1 MNDNRNIGY
10 TKEEYYQ
17 ISEKQ
22 GLPKRCPFFGNCCR
36 AVETRYRMGMRLGG
50 SDISFEEFINSYGQK
65 WDPVN
70 MMKSIEQVSWSYTH
84 DVLTSVK
91 NACPEVTLF
100 EPEYLPFHFR
110 QSAFGNASYYKDT
123 HRFAAEAKHYTDCAE
138 FSEYFFDKMG
148 HYKIKGETTQK
159 NRKRSHI
166 SKTMKFEIFHRDDF
180 RCYYCKRHKNELPKG
195 VHLTLDHKVPFV
207 DGGDDSF
214 ENLVTACSDCNGGKS
229 NKVINNL

>member
-1 MNDNRNIGY
+1 MADNNVIGY

-22 GLPKRCPFFGNCCR
+22 RLPKRCPILGNCCR
-36 AVETRYRMGMRLGG
+36 AVETRYQMGMKLGG
-50 SDISFEEFINSYGQK
+50 SDISFDEFIHSYGQK
-65 WDPVN
+65 WDTAN
-70 MMKSIEQVSWSYTH
+70 MIKAIEQVSWTYAH
-84 DVLTSVK
+84 DILTAVT

-110 QSAFGNASYYKDT
+110 QSAFGNASWYKDT
-123 HRFAAEAKHYTDCAE
+123 RRFAAEAKHYSDCAE
-138 FSEYFFDKMG
+138 FSEYTFHNMG
-148 HYKIKGETTQK
+148 RRIKGDTTPK
-159 NRKRSHI
+159 SRKRSHI

-195 VHLTLDHKVPFV
+195 VHLALDHKIPHV

-214 ENLVTACSDCNGGKS
+214 GNLVTACSDCNGGKS